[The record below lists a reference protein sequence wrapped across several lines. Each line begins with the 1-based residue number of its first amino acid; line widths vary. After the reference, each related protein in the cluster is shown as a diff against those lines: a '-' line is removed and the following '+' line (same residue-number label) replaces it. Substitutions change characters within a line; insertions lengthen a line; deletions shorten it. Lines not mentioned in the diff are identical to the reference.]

1 MEMIKNLGIEGKSS
15 ASSSLDEKE
24 LDLVLDAIMFSFQV
38 EDFSMYAAPK
48 KEETKPEKDEKQVEK
63 ETQEEQEII
72 EVIEKPI
79 EKKVRYVDTRQ
90 NTIDESRLDD
100 TKIEKMM
107 EGTDIYATGSTSKQK
122 IKKGG
127 KNQKS
132 ERQNN
137 KYNKNN
143 HEKKQPVVIKPE
155 ILKVKI
161 PDEISVGELAERLK
175 KTGTEVI
182 KKLMGFGV
190 MASLSQ
196 IIDYDTAY
204 LIAEEFGAQV
214 EKIVTVTLEEELFH
228 EEEDRQEDL
237 KQRPPVVVVMGHV
250 DHGKTSLLD
259 TIRNSN
265 VTEGEFGG
273 ITQHIGAYRV
283 RVNDKKIT
291 FLDTPGHEAFT
302 AMRARGALVTDI
314 AILVVAAD
322 DGIMPQTVEAINHAK

>member
-48 KEETKPEKDEKQVEK
+48 KEETKPEKDEKQAEK
-63 ETQEEQEII
+63 EKQEEQEII

-127 KNQKS
+127 KNQKF

-137 KYNKNN
+137 KFNKNN
-143 HEKKQPVVIKPE
+143 H
-155 ILKVKI
+155 
-161 PDEISVGELAERLK
+161 
-175 KTGTEVI
+175 
-182 KKLMGFGV
+182 
-190 MASLSQ
+190 
-196 IIDYDTAY
+196 
-204 LIAEEFGAQV
+204 
-214 EKIVTVTLEEELFH
+214 
-228 EEEDRQEDL
+228 
-237 KQRPPVVVVMGHV
+237 
-250 DHGKTSLLD
+250 
-259 TIRNSN
+259 
-265 VTEGEFGG
+265 
-273 ITQHIGAYRV
+273 
-283 RVNDKKIT
+283 
-291 FLDTPGHEAFT
+291 
-302 AMRARGALVTDI
+302 
-314 AILVVAAD
+314 
-322 DGIMPQTVEAINHAK
+322 